1 MNDRDALHS
10 LEQYRAGLEAEIAL
24 LRQLDAIAIRQ
35 RDVTETRDFE
45 QLAKESDV
53 RDRLTRTLVTIEKGV
68 REVRDALNA
77 SKLNLSRFE
86 PYQQV
91 VALRHVA
98 AEMVQR
104 ILKVD
109 RESMKALG
117 DAELARRAA
126 LASLERG
133 ETTLAAYRRVIAPPV
148 SSAALV
154 NRRG

>member
-1 MNDRDALHS
+1 VTDHDALHH
-10 LEQYRAGLEAEIAL
+10 LEQYRAGLEAEIAI
-24 LRQLDAIAIRQ
+24 LRQLDTIAARQ

-45 QLAKESDV
+45 QLARESDV

-86 PYQQV
+86 AFQQV
-91 VALRHVA
+91 VTLRHTA
-98 AEMVQR
+98 AELVQR
-104 ILKVD
+104 ILKID
-109 RESMKALG
+109 HDSMKALG

-148 SSAALV
+148 SNAALV
-154 NRRG
+154 DRRG

>member
-1 MNDRDALHS
+1 VTEHDAQHH
-10 LEQYRAGLEAEIAL
+10 LEQYRAGLEAEIAI
-24 LRQLDAIAIRQ
+24 LRQLDTIAARQ

-45 QLAKESDV
+45 QLARESDV

-86 PYQQV
+86 TFQQV
-91 VALRHVA
+91 VTLRHA
-98 AEMVQR
+98 AADLVQR
-104 ILKVD
+104 ILKTD
-109 RESMKALG
+109 HDSMKSLG

-154 NRRG
+154 DRRG

>member
-1 MNDRDALHS
+1 MTDRDALQL

-24 LRQLDAIAIRQ
+24 LRQLDTIAVRQ

-53 RDRLTRTLVTIEKGV
+53 RDRVMRTLVTIEKGV
-68 REVRDALNA
+68 RDVRDALNA
-77 SKLNLSRFE
+77 SRMDLSRFE
-86 PYQQV
+86 PYHQV

-98 AEMVQR
+98 SELVQR
-104 ILKVD
+104 ILTID
-109 RESMKALG
+109 RDSMKALG

-133 ETTLAAYRRVIAPPV
+133 ETTLAAYRRVIAPPL
-148 SSAALV
+148 SNAALLD
-154 NRRG
+154 RRG

>member
-1 MNDRDALHS
+1 MTDRDAELF

-24 LRQLDAIAIRQ
+24 LRQLDTIAVRQ

-45 QLAKESDV
+45 QLAAESDV

-68 REVRDALNA
+68 REVREALNA
-77 SKLNLSRFE
+77 SKITLNRFE
-86 PYQQV
+86 VYQQV
-91 VALRHVA
+91 VALRHTA
-98 AEMVQR
+98 AQLVQR
-104 ILKVD
+104 ILKID
-109 RESMKALG
+109 HDSMKSLG

-148 SSAALV
+148 SSAALFD
-154 NRRG
+154 RRG

>member
-1 MNDRDALHS
+1 MTDRDAILL

-24 LRQLDAIAIRQ
+24 LRQLDTIAVRQ

-45 QLAKESDV
+45 QLAAESDV
-53 RDRLTRTLVTIEKGV
+53 RDRLTLTLVTIEKGV
-68 REVRDALNA
+68 REVREALNA
-77 SKLNLSRFE
+77 SKIALNRFE
-86 PYQQV
+86 VYQQV
-91 VALRHVA
+91 VALRHTA
-98 AEMVQR
+98 AEFVQR
-104 ILKVD
+104 ILKID
-109 RESMKALG
+109 RESMKSLG

-154 NRRG
+154 DRRG